1 MKKYIAIQVPP
12 EAADFD
18 FLFDDDYISGR
29 EGLEYA
35 VIGLSNDYY
44 REDAFLNADLY
55 KEINQAIEEIEEA
68 FEDIRTGDGWY
79 SSFYSS
85 YKEAVND
92 ILNKYCTYSPR
103 LVADL
108 KKLFNKDDYT
118 IAEFLTVITRK
129 QWTAKNYR
137 GYCQGDYC
145 TLIYCGDVHKRKYI
159 NLLGDAAVGC
169 VSEFCVSENEIETEG
184 RAVDDIIEEA
194 REACCYGFFV
204 CDDDLWSDSGRES
217 IAEQIGARPEEVE
230 VLTIEGSRVITQYD
244 YKIAG

>member
-1 MKKYIAIQVPP
+1 MKKYIAVQVAP
-12 EAADFD
+12 EAVDYD
-18 FLFDDDYISGR
+18 YLYNDDYITGS
-29 EGLEYA
+29 EGMEYA

-68 FEDIRTGDGWY
+68 FEDIRTGEGWY

-85 YKEAVND
+85 YKDAVSD

-108 KKLFNKDDYT
+108 KKLFKHDYT
-118 IAEFLTVITRK
+118 VAEFLTVITRK
-129 QWTAKNYR
+129 RWTEQGFR

-145 TLIYCGDVHKRKYI
+145 TLIYCEEVHKDDYI
-159 NLLGDAAVGC
+159 NILGEAAVGC
-169 VSEFCVSENEIETEG
+169 VSEFSVSENRIETEG
-184 RAVDDIIEEA
+184 RAIDNIIEEA
-194 REACCYGFFV
+194 RTESYFGIYC
-204 CDDDLWSDSGRES
+204 CDDDLWGGHGREL
-217 IAEQIGARPEEVE
+217 IAEQIGAKPDEVE
-230 VLTIEGSRVITQYD
+230 ILTIEGSRTVVHYD